1 MKIQIMMNKINK
13 EILLKAQ
20 NFKVLSIEKINN
32 GKYIMIFDYHGSD
45 VEEILQILSISDIE
59 SIGNN
64 ENNIDSNEDNMSR
77 GEFYF

>member
-59 SIGNN
+59 NIDNN